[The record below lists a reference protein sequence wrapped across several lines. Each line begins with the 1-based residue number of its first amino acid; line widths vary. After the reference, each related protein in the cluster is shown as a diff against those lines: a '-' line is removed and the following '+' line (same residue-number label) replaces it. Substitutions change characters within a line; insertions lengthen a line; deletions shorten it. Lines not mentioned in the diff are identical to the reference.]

1 MRRRPPRST
10 RTDTLFPYTTLFRS
24 AEDVAQRRTRIRRAI
39 LCDGLLLF
47 GDLQRLDR
55 EVGFLRT
62 VEADDHRVE
71 LLTDLIAFG
80 ALFVAVAAKVGA
92 LDEAGRTIVARL
104 DFQPVVADFQNGD
117 GDGLVLLQRARTG
130 AGADGGRAL
139 LKLLDAQA
147 DAFLLDIDV
156 QDDDLHHLAL
166 AVKVQRFLT
175 RDDPSDI
182 RHVNHARSEE

>member
-1 MRRRPPRST
+1 MRIS
-10 RTDTLFPYTTLFRS
+10 DWS
-24 AEDVAQRRTRIRRAI
+24 SDV
-39 LCDGLLLF
+39 CSS
-47 GDLQRLDR
+47 DL
-55 EVGFLRT
+55 
-62 VEADDHRVE
+62 
-71 LLTDLIAFG
+71 
-80 ALFVAVAAKVGA
+80 

-147 DAFLLDIDV
+147 DAFLLAIDV

-175 RDDPSDI
+175 PDPPSHH
-182 RHVNHARSEE
+182 RHVNHAANAPRRT